1 MLIQVTDQGVGIS
14 PENLDKTFDPF
25 FTTKENG
32 TGLGLPVAHQII
44 SQHGGVLSV
53 ENNTDRGP
61 NSPQMLSGN
70 PSDESQMV
78 GYLCETM
85 VDAGRL

>member
-1 MLIQVTDQGVGIS
+1 LAARRQDEEMLIQVTDQGVGIS

-25 FTTKENG
+25 FTTEENG

-53 ENNTDRGP
+53 ENNTDRVRTHLRCCLGTHP
-61 NSPQMLSGN
+61 MN
-70 PSDESQMV
+70 
-78 GYLCETM
+78 
-85 VDAGRL
+85 RKW